1 MAASMGFAASSR
13 LILKSMRPLMQ
24 LSKPTPRWC
33 AVRNITRSNFL
44 SGVEGTKLLM
54 PALSPTMEEGTILK
68 WLKQEGDAISAGDAL
83 CEIETDKATL
93 TLDADDDAVL
103 AKILVPEGTS
113 GVKISSLIAL
123 LVPEGEDY
131 KAVEIPADAAAPS
144 PPAADVVS
152 DGQIQGVS
160 DTTQFSSMR
169 HAVGKD
175 SGVLSPAVRQLLDTH
190 HLSATDISP
199 SGPHGRLLKGDVL
212 QFIQEGG
219 AKKHPTVEAAV
230 PEPTPL
236 PVTQTQATAPPPA
249 FVPPTTDIQQQAT
262 YTDIELTNIRKVI
275 AKRLTES
282 KRTTPHSY
290 ASTDC
295 NMDRIMNIRKDLKK
309 EGIKVSVNDFIIKA
323 AAVALKELPDVNA
336 SWSGKE
342 AQRISDIDISVAVA
356 TDKGLI
362 TPIVKNAIGKGLVEI
377 SENVKDLAA
386 RAREGKLQLH
396 EFQGGSF
403 SISNL
408 GMFGISEFSAVINP
422 PQACILAIGS
432 ARMTLSQSLKPQAM
446 TTVMMSSDSRVVDD
460 ALAATFLQSFKKNME
475 NPLRLGIL

>member
-1 MAASMGFAASSR
+1 MPP
-13 LILKSMRPLMQ
+13 LIQ
-24 LSKPTPRWC
+24 LRKPFPRRC
-33 AVRNITRSNFL
+33 NVRNITRSNFL
-44 SGVEGTKLLM
+44 AGVEGTKLLM

-68 WLKQEGDAISAGDAL
+68 WLKREGDVIAAGDAL

-93 TLDADDDAVL
+93 TLDADDDGVL

-123 LVPEGEDY
+123 LVAEGEDY
-131 KAVEIPADAAAPS
+131 KAVEMPADADAG
-144 PPAADVVS
+144 PPPGDATVS
-152 DGQIQGVS
+152 EGQIHGVS
-160 DTTQFSSMR
+160 DTVQFSSMR

-190 HLSATDISP
+190 QLSAGDILP

-212 QFIQEGG
+212 QYIQEGG
-219 AKKHPTVEAAV
+219 AKKSPSVEAKV
-230 PEPTPL
+230 PEPTPQA
-236 PVTQTQATAPPPA
+236 QTATPAPK
-249 FVPPTTDIQQQAT
+249 FVPPATELQQQAT

-282 KRTTPHSY
+282 KRTIPHSY
-290 ASTDC
+290 ASTEC
-295 NMDRIMNIRKDLKK
+295 NMDHVMKIRKDLQQ

-342 AQRISDIDISVAVA
+342 PQRLPDIDISVAVA

-408 GMFGISEFSAVINP
+408 GMFGISKFTAVINP
-422 PQACILAIGS
+422 PQACILAVGT
-432 ARMTLSQSLKPQAM
+432 ARMTLSKSLKPQAM
-446 TTVMMSSDSRVVDD
+446 TTVMLSSDGRVVDD
-460 ALAATFLQSFKKNME
+460 ALAATFLRSFKKNLE